1 MLPNDLI
8 KVNRQD
14 DFEIVGNLIQGNLLF
29 FCYTMVE

>member
-1 MLPNDLI
+1 MLSNGHLH
-8 KVNRQD
+8 VNRQD